1 MAFIRFPCNFFS
13 IFFCTTFNVLSLYL
27 FMANENKF
35 KIYSLQERVK
45 FSCMSEHFR
54 RSVPECVLQNIM
66 LRIKSWSSVI
76 YMYIHCIL
84 GLYFPCIGEMVNKCK
99 TLWEGK
105 TSIILWECE
114 IFWFFKWQDRSQSIF
129 FFNVRA
135 RLLKFRLP
143 FIELTNQG
151 FKTFSA
157 SCKKLRLGLRDSFVG
172 KWRLCNC

>member
-1 MAFIRFPCNFFS
+1 MPIHNSLWRCIVSHLVFLWREPKLTSTMAFIRFPCNFFS

-129 FFNVRA
+129 FLMLGQDYWSSDF
-135 RLLKFRLP
+135 LL
-143 FIELTNQG
+143 
-151 FKTFSA
+151 
-157 SCKKLRLGLRDSFVG
+157 
-172 KWRLCNC
+172 

>member
-13 IFFCTTFNVLSLYL
+13 IFFCTTFNVISLYL

-76 YMYIHCIL
+76 YMYIFLDFTFLALERWWINARHCEKARL
-84 GLYFPCIGEMVNKCK
+84 ALFFGSARYFDFLN
-99 TLWEGK
+99 GK
-105 TSIILWECE
+105 TDL
-114 IFWFFKWQDRSQSIF
+114 KVF

>member
-1 MAFIRFPCNFFS
+1 MHVRTFPEICS
-13 IFFCTTFNVLSLYL
+13 RMCATKHYVK
-27 FMANENKF
+27 NK
-35 KIYSLQERVK
+35 
-45 FSCMSEHFR
+45 
-54 RSVPECVLQNIM
+54 IM
-66 LRIKSWSSVI
+66 KQCHLHV
-76 YMYIHCIL
+76 HIL

-157 SCKKLRLGLRDSFVG
+157 SCKKLRLGLCDSFVG